1 MQSQKKQNKFKTLLF
16 YLLWYSRNYKYF
28 LNFLFIL
35 TNKIKN
41 IFSSKEKIKV
51 KKKYLKKNIST
62 IKFVKEILKKKDLID
77 FESKRIY
84 LNRKKILKNKIKYY
98 GGAADLNLIY
108 NISIITRP
116 KNILESGVALDGPL

>member
-98 GGAADLNLIY
+98 GGAL
-108 NISIITRP
+108 T
-116 KNILESGVALDGPL
+116 